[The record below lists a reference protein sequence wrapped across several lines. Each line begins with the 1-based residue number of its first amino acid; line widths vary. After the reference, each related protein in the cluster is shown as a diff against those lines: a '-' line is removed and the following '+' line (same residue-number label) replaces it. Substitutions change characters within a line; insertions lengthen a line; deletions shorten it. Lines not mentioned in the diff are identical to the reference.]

1 MKPTPRATVIEFFYP
16 KGFAHDYEFTSRAL
30 GIHHFGFWGNEYFTA
45 PDTPEVAYP
54 EGFQGN
60 EIPIG
65 QSEIVILRSYPTR
78 YLLSACALLP
88 IDGKVV
94 AELIHARLSIK
105 VDAIAEGE
113 VEELIDT
120 TEGEVVASDALD
132 DENDPEFMDVE
143 MEQADQ

>member
-1 MKPTPRATVIEFFYP
+1 ML
-16 KGFAHDYEFTSRAL
+16 H
-30 GIHHFGFWGNEYFTA
+30 
-45 PDTPEVAYP
+45 
-54 EGFQGN
+54 
-60 EIPIG
+60 
-65 QSEIVILRSYPTR
+65 
-78 YLLSACALLP
+78 LL

-120 TEGEVVASDALD
+120 TEGELVASDALD

>member
-1 MKPTPRATVIEFFYP
+1 ML
-16 KGFAHDYEFTSRAL
+16 H
-30 GIHHFGFWGNEYFTA
+30 
-45 PDTPEVAYP
+45 
-54 EGFQGN
+54 
-60 EIPIG
+60 
-65 QSEIVILRSYPTR
+65 
-78 YLLSACALLP
+78 LL

-120 TEGEVVASDALD
+120 TEGELVASDALD
-132 DENDPEFMDVE
+132 DENDPEFLDVE

>member
-1 MKPTPRATVIEFFYP
+1 LTQPADFLRVI
-16 KGFAHDYEFTSRAL
+16 H
-30 GIHHFGFWGNEYFTA
+30 I
-45 PDTPEVAYP
+45 
-54 EGFQGN
+54 
-60 EIPIG
+60 
-65 QSEIVILRSYPTR
+65 
-78 YLLSACALLP
+78 

-120 TEGEVVASDALD
+120 TEGELVASDALD

-143 MEQADQ
+143 MEQADH

>member
-1 MKPTPRATVIEFFYP
+1 VL
-16 KGFAHDYEFTSRAL
+16 H
-30 GIHHFGFWGNEYFTA
+30 
-45 PDTPEVAYP
+45 
-54 EGFQGN
+54 
-60 EIPIG
+60 
-65 QSEIVILRSYPTR
+65 
-78 YLLSACALLP
+78 LL

-120 TEGEVVASDALD
+120 TEGELVASDALD

-143 MEQADQ
+143 MGQADQ

>member
-1 MKPTPRATVIEFFYP
+1 ML
-16 KGFAHDYEFTSRAL
+16 H
-30 GIHHFGFWGNEYFTA
+30 
-45 PDTPEVAYP
+45 
-54 EGFQGN
+54 
-60 EIPIG
+60 
-65 QSEIVILRSYPTR
+65 
-78 YLLSACALLP
+78 LL

-120 TEGEVVASDALD
+120 TEGELVASDALD

-143 MEQADQ
+143 MGQADQ

>member
-1 MKPTPRATVIEFFYP
+1 VL
-16 KGFAHDYEFTSRAL
+16 H
-30 GIHHFGFWGNEYFTA
+30 
-45 PDTPEVAYP
+45 
-54 EGFQGN
+54 
-60 EIPIG
+60 
-65 QSEIVILRSYPTR
+65 
-78 YLLSACALLP
+78 LL

-120 TEGEVVASDALD
+120 TEGELVASDALD

>member
-1 MKPTPRATVIEFFYP
+1 VI
-16 KGFAHDYEFTSRAL
+16 H
-30 GIHHFGFWGNEYFTA
+30 I
-45 PDTPEVAYP
+45 
-54 EGFQGN
+54 
-60 EIPIG
+60 
-65 QSEIVILRSYPTR
+65 
-78 YLLSACALLP
+78 

-120 TEGEVVASDALD
+120 TEGELVASDALD

-143 MEQADQ
+143 MEQADH

>member
-1 MKPTPRATVIEFFYP
+1 LSLTQPADFPRVI
-16 KGFAHDYEFTSRAL
+16 H
-30 GIHHFGFWGNEYFTA
+30 I
-45 PDTPEVAYP
+45 
-54 EGFQGN
+54 
-60 EIPIG
+60 
-65 QSEIVILRSYPTR
+65 
-78 YLLSACALLP
+78 

-120 TEGEVVASDALD
+120 TEGELVASDALD

-143 MEQADQ
+143 MEQADH